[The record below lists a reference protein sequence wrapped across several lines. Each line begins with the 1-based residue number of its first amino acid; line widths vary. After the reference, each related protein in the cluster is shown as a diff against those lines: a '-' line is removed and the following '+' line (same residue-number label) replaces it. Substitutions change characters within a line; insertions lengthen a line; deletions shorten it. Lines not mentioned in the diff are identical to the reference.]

1 MARSWPTAAVP
12 VDSPDCSCK
21 LTKRARRRRFVI
33 DFVSCVPINYA
44 ELLVTG
50 DTQEVSAYSCSRDSQ

>member
-1 MARSWPTAAVP
+1 M
-12 VDSPDCSCK
+12 DSPDCSCK